1 MSINTI
7 LLLLLV
13 VANYTN
19 LFLNIK
25 NRRGQ
30 DAYLL
35 ALLAAIA
42 LPTAVNAGDLE
53 ATDFE
58 TPEAN
63 IYEITEKTERA
74 LSEILIYLA

>member
-42 LPTAVNAGDLE
+42 LPTAVNAGDLG

-58 TPEAN
+58 NPEAN
-63 IYEITEKTERA
+63 SYEITEKTERA